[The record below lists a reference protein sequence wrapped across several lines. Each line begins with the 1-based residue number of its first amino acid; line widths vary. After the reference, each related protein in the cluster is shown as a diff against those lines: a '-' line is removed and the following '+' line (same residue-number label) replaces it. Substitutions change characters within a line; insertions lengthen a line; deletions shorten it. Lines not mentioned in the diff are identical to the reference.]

1 MFIIDIHYLVPVE
14 EVDKHIVG
22 HVAYLKKYTDNN
34 TFIIAGR
41 QVPPTGGILIA
52 NAGSK
57 EEVEKIITEDP
68 FYQHKVAE
76 MTITEF
82 LHARHNPALDE
93 LLGKSV

>member
-1 MFIIDIHYLVPVE
+1 MFIIDIHYTAPIE
-14 EVDKHIVG
+14 EVDKHIDG
-22 HVAYLKKYTDNN
+22 HVAYLQKYIGNN
-34 TFIIAGR
+34 TFIVTGR
-41 QVPPTGGILIA
+41 KIPRTGGILIA

-82 LHARHNPALDE
+82 THSRHNPALDA
-93 LLGKSV
+93 LLGKTV

>member
-1 MFIIDIHYLVPVE
+1 MFIIDIHYTAPLE
-14 EVDKHIVG
+14 EVDKYADS
-22 HVAYLKKYTDNN
+22 HVEYLKKYLENGTYIV
-34 TFIIAGR
+34 TGR
-41 QVPPTGGILIA
+41 KVPRTGGILIA

-82 LHARHNPALDE
+82 LHARHNSVLDS
-93 LLGKSV
+93 LLGKTV